1 MTLRLPL
8 LLLLGSA
15 LAAACGGDTADP
27 PPEVSAASAD
37 TAALEKIRADYVTHY
52 NMAHAPVVAEFYS
65 DSAIYLGADG
75 SVDEGKAEIQ
85 AGLEAGMAA
94 KPTLGLATDETIIRG
109 DHAIGRGTY
118 TLAMTPPGA
127 ASPVNVAGNYMT
139 YFTRENGAWKIRA
152 VVTNYDAPP
161 PEGLPRAAAD
171 TAAPPENG
179 TLKDLANEFA
189 THYNMGHASV
199 VAGLYTD
206 DAVVAFPNAKP
217 VQGRAAI
224 EAALTA
230 LMAGGSPQVTIH
242 DVGTAQIDAEW
253 ALDGGWYELKPK
265 TGAATAGAYMLL
277 ARKAPDGT
285 WKIHRHIGN
294 TGPAAP

>member
-15 LAAACGGDTADP
+15 FAAACGGEAAD
-27 PPEVSAASAD
+27 PPEVSVASAD

-52 NMAHAPVVAEFYS
+52 NMAHAPVVAEFFS
-65 DSAIYLGADG
+65 DSAIFLGADG
-75 SVDEGKAEIQ
+75 SIDEGKAEIQ
-85 AGLEAGMAA
+85 AGLEAAMAA
-94 KPTLGLATDETIIRG
+94 KPTLGLATEETIILG

-118 TLAMTPPGA
+118 TIAMTPPGA
-127 ASPVNVAGNYMT
+127 ASQLNAAGNYMT

-161 PEGLPRAAAD
+161 PEGLPRAPAD
-171 TAAPPENG
+171 SSVPPENG
-179 TLKDLANEFA
+179 TMKDLANEFA
-189 THYNMGHASV
+189 THHNMGHASV

-206 DAVVAFPNAKP
+206 DAIVAFANAKP

-230 LMAGGSPQVTIH
+230 LMAEGSPQITIH
-242 DVGTAQIDAEW
+242 DVGTTQLDAES
-253 ALDGGWYELKPK
+253 ALDGGWYEIKSK
-265 TGAATAGAYMLL
+265 TAAPTAGIYMSLV
-277 ARKAPDGT
+277 RKGPDGT
-285 WKIHRHIGN
+285 WKIHRSISN
-294 TGPAAP
+294 SGPATP

>member
-1 MTLRLPL
+1 MLM
-8 LLLLGSA
+8 LGIM
-15 LAAACGGDTADP
+15 LAAACGGEEAEV
-27 PPEVSAASAD
+27 PEVSAASAD
-37 TAALEKIRADYVTHY
+37 TAALAKIREDYVSHY
-52 NMAHAPVVAEFYS
+52 NMAHAPIVAEFFS

-75 SVDEGKAEIQ
+75 SIDEGKAEIL

-94 KPTLGLATDETIIRG
+94 KPTLGLATEETIFVG

-127 ASPVNVAGNYMT
+127 ASPLNVAGNYMT

-161 PEGLPRAAAD
+161 PEGLPWAAAD
-171 TAAPPENG
+171 SAVPPENG
-179 TLKDLANEFA
+179 TMKDLANEFA
-189 THYNMGHASV
+189 THHNMGHASV

-206 DAVVAFPNAKP
+206 DAIVAFPNSKP

-230 LMAGGSPQVTIH
+230 MMAEGSPQITIH
-242 DVGTAQIDAEW
+242 DVGTTQLDAEW

-265 TGAATAGAYMLL
+265 TGAGTAGVYMLL

>member
-1 MTLRLPL
+1 
-8 LLLLGSA
+8 
-15 LAAACGGDTADP
+15 
-27 PPEVSAASAD
+27 
-37 TAALEKIRADYVTHY
+37 
-52 NMAHAPVVAEFYS
+52 MAHAPIVAEFFS
-65 DSAIYLGADG
+65 DSAIFLGADG
-75 SVDEGKAEIQ
+75 SIDEGKAEIL
-85 AGLEAGMAA
+85 AGLESAMAA
-94 KPTLGLATDETIIRG
+94 KPTLGLATDETIIVG

-118 TLAMTPPGA
+118 TVAMTPPGA
-127 ASPVNVAGNYMT
+127 ASQLNVAGNYMT

-152 VVTNYDAPP
+152 VLTNYDAPP
-161 PEGLPRAAAD
+161 PEGLPRAASD
-171 TAAPPENG
+171 SSVPPENG
-179 TLKDLANEFA
+179 TMKELANEFA
-189 THYNMGHASV
+189 THHNMGHASV

-206 DAVVAFPNAKP
+206 DAIVAFPNSKP

-230 LMAGGSPQVTIH
+230 MMAEGSPQITIH
-242 DVGTAQIDAEW
+242 DVGTTQLDAEW

-265 TGAATAGAYMLL
+265 TGAATAGAYVLL

>member
-8 LLLLGSA
+8 SLLLGSA
-15 LAAACGGDTADP
+15 LAAACGGETADL
-27 PPEVSAASAD
+27 PEVSAASAD
-37 TAALEKIRADYVTHY
+37 TAALEKIREDYVSHY
-52 NMAHAPVVAEFYS
+52 NMAHAPIVAELYS

-75 SVDEGKAEIQ
+75 SIDEGKAEVL

-94 KPTLGLATDETIIRG
+94 KPALGLATDETIIMG

-127 ASPVNVAGNYMT
+127 ASQLNVAGNYMT
-139 YFTRENGAWKIRA
+139 YFARENGAWKIRA

-161 PEGLPRAAAD
+161 PEGMPRAAPD
-171 TAAPPENG
+171 SSVPPENG

-189 THYNMGHASV
+189 THHNMGHASV

-206 DAVVAFPNAKP
+206 DAVAAFPNSKP
-217 VQGRAAI
+217 AQGRAAI

-230 LMAGGSPQVTIH
+230 MMAEGSPQITIH
-242 DVGTAQIDAEW
+242 DVGTTQLDAEW

-265 TGAATAGAYMLL
+265 TGAATAGVYMLL
-277 ARKAPDGT
+277 ARKVPDGT
-285 WKIHRHIGN
+285 WKIHRHIAN
-294 TGPAAP
+294 TGPATP

>member
-1 MTLRLPL
+1 MKLRLSML
-8 LLLLGSA
+8 MLGSM
-15 LAAACGGDTADP
+15 LAAACGGEKAEV
-27 PPEVSAASAD
+27 PEVSAASAD
-37 TAALEKIRADYVTHY
+37 TTALEKIREDYVGHY
-52 NMAHAPVVAEFYS
+52 NMAHAPIVAELFS

-75 SVDEGKAEIQ
+75 SIDEGKTEIL

-94 KPTLGLATDETIIRG
+94 KPTLGLATEETIIMG

-118 TLAMTPPGA
+118 TLALTPPGA
-127 ASPVNVAGNYMT
+127 ASQLNVAGNYMT
-139 YFTRENGAWKIRA
+139 YFTRENGAWKIRV

-171 TAAPPENG
+171 SSVPPENG
-179 TLKDLANEFA
+179 TMKDLANEFA
-189 THYNMGHASV
+189 THHNMGHASV

-206 DAVVAFPNAKP
+206 DAIVAFANSKP

-230 LMAGGSPQVTIH
+230 LMAEGSPQIAIH
-242 DVGTAQIDAEW
+242 DVGTTQLDAEW

-265 TGAATAGAYMLL
+265 TGAATAGIYMSLV
-277 ARKAPDGT
+277 RKAQDGT
-285 WKIHRHIGN
+285 WKIHRSISN
-294 TGPAAP
+294 SGPAAP